1 MALRDKVNYNK
12 TMTTQMT
19 NSNKDNYWALV
30 KHAYD
35 LYPTIRHRKRFII
48 NTLKK
53 YIDKTRFSVFDYGI
67 GNGTLLKDIKDM
79 FNLSETDIGGCDI
92 SSTAIEL
99 SKKKL
104 HSPFLFN
111 EQYPKLN
118 KKFDVIVCS
127 EVIEHT
133 TQYKQSLEWIY
144 NHLETTGI
152 LILTT
157 QSGKIYASDKYAGHT
172 QHFKLSE
179 LNSLLKEIGF
189 HIKYL
194 RLWGFP
200 FFTLQKYLTNYKF
213 SSIKEDFLE
222 GEPHIKQ
229 RFIFGFAYIIYY
241 IHDFINF
248 GPQIYMVISK

>member
-1 MALRDKVNYNK
+1 M
-12 TMTTQMT
+12 
-19 NSNKDNYWALV
+19 
-30 KHAYD
+30 
-35 LYPTIRHRKRFII
+35 I

-92 SSTAIEL
+92 SSIAIEL

-118 KKFDVIVCS
+118 KQFDVIVCS
-127 EVIEHT
+127 EMIEHT

-144 NHLETTGI
+144 NYLETNGI

-157 QSGKIYASDKYAGHT
+157 QSGKIHASDKYAGHT

-179 LNSLLKEIGF
+179 LNSLLIEIGF
-189 HIKYL
+189 HINHL
-194 RLWGFP
+194 RFWGFP

-229 RFIFGFAYIIYY
+229 RFIFSLAYIIYY

-248 GPQIYMVISK
+248 GPQIYIVASK